1 MDTLMLIVTFAPLV
15 LRVGWAVWSRRRVR
29 RSST

>member
-1 MDTLMLIVTFAPLV
+1 MDTLILIVTFAPLV

>member
-1 MDTLMLIVTFAPLV
+1 MDTVILIVSLAPLGA
-15 LRVGWAVWSRRRVR
+15 RIGWAVWSRRRPK

>member
-1 MDTLMLIVTFAPLV
+1 MNTVILIVTFVPLAI
-15 LRVGWAVWSRRRVR
+15 RVGWAVWSRHRLR